1 MHLKKLMQKSCDL
14 LFHRQVTIGVWAVA
28 GESPPPAWTCLFCT
42 LPTFSSTYSL
52 LFPLPSKKWLVGVWL
67 RLKRPGTKVI
77 SGTKD
82 WEHFF
87 LGPKSWNVPDKNRNN
102 PSITQDC
109 PGLKTSI
116 STFSQNTP
124 VSFFVVFSSPW
135 YPVRVQPL
143 VFLLSCSLPDMPRSR
158 RDLSKGKTSFSV
170 TVSRRWET
178 NIHC

>member
-1 MHLKKLMQKSCDL
+1 MQKSCDL

-124 VSFFVVFSSPW
+124 VSFFCC
-135 YPVRVQPL
+135 L
-143 VFLLSCSLPDMPRSR
+143 FLAMISRPRS
-158 RDLSKGKTSFSV
+158 TSGLPAFLFNSGHA
-170 TVSRRWET
+170 TVKA
-178 NIHC
+178 